1 MRAAGSATAMT
12 RHAKDARPTGISE
25 PFASR
30 LARLKPRQVMR
41 AIVMVHVAPPRKDP
55 TRRMSRQ
62 ERRDAIAAMRQA
74 AQPALVEVDEI
85 LEQFNGKRLEETVSA
100 LGTVLVEATAAGI
113 RALAQSPKIKAVME
127 DQSIRPLS
135 TPKD

>member
-1 MRAAGSATAMT
+1 MRATGSATAMT

-41 AIVMVHVAPPRKDP
+41 AIVMVDVSPARKDP
-55 TRRMSRQ
+55 RRRMSRQ
-62 ERRDAIAAMRQA
+62 ERRGAIDAMRKA
-74 AQPALVEVDEI
+74 AQPALVEIDEI
-85 LEQFNGKRLEETVSA
+85 LEQFKGKRLDETVTA
-100 LGTVLVEATAAGI
+100 LGTVLVEATAAGMK
-113 RALAQSPKIKAVME
+113 ALAQSPRIKAVME
-127 DQSIRPLS
+127 DQSIKPLS

>member
-1 MRAAGSATAMT
+1 MRTTGSATAM
-12 RHAKDARPTGISE
+12 AKPSRDARPTGISE

-41 AIVMVHVAPPRKDP
+41 AIVMVDVAPSRKDP

-62 ERRDAIAAMRQA
+62 ARRGAIHAMREA
-74 AQPALVEVDEI
+74 AQPALVEIDEI
-85 LEQFNGKRLEETVSA
+85 LEQFKGKRLDETVSV

-113 RALAQSPKIKAVME
+113 KALAKSPRIKVVME

-135 TPKD
+135 RPKD

>member
-1 MRAAGSATAMT
+1 MRATGSATAMT
-12 RHAKDARPTGISE
+12 RPARDAQPAGISE

-41 AIVMVHVAPPRKDP
+41 AIVMVDVAPARKDP

-62 ERRDAIAAMRQA
+62 ERRGTIDAMREA
-74 AQPALVEVDEI
+74 AQPALVEIDQI
-85 LEQFNGKRLEETVSA
+85 LEQFKGKRLDETVSA

-113 RALAQSPKIKAVME
+113 KALAQSPKIKAVME
-127 DQSIRPLS
+127 DQSIRPLF